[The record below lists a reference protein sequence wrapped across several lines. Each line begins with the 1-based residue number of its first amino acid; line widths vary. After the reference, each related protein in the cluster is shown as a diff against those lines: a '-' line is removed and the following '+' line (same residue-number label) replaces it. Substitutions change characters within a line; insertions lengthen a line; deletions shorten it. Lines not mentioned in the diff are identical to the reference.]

1 MATQHLD
8 LEEQEQ
14 LDQLKAFWKQYGNL
28 ITTTLIVVFGALAAY
43 NGWQYW
49 QRSQATQAATLFDE
63 VERAVLAGDT
73 SKVERTVA
81 DMRDKFGRT
90 TLAQQASLLAAKHF
104 QEKNNAASAKASL
117 NWVLSNASDDAYQA
131 LAKLR
136 LSGMQY
142 DEKAYD
148 EAAKTLSGSFPAEF
162 AALVSDRRGDVL
174 LAQGKR
180 DEAKAEFEKAY
191 KGFDDRTAY
200 RKLVEVKLNALG
212 VDPSIA
218 EKLALEAAAKTTAK
232 DAPVAASPAKDTPAA
247 PKDAMVEAG
256 KILGAQ
262 GDQKGDKK

>member
-73 SKVERTVA
+73 TKVERTVA

-104 QEKNNAASAKASL
+104 QDKNNAASAKASL
-117 NWVLSNASDDAYQA
+117 NWVLSNSSDDAYQA

-136 LSGMQY
+136 LSGLQY
-142 DEKAYD
+142 EEKAFD
-148 EAAKTLSGSFPAEF
+148 EASKTLTGSFPPEF
-162 AALVSDRRGDVL
+162 AALVSDRRADVL

-180 DEAKAEFEKAY
+180 EEAKAEFEKAY
-191 KGFDDRTAY
+191 KCLDERAPY

-212 VDPSIA
+212 VDPTIA
-218 EKLALEAAAKTTAK
+218 EKQAAEAAAKTAAK
-232 DAPVAASPAKDTPAA
+232 DAPAATTAAKDAPAA
-247 PKDAMVEAG
+247 PKDAMQEAG

-262 GDQKGDKK
+262 QDNKGDKK